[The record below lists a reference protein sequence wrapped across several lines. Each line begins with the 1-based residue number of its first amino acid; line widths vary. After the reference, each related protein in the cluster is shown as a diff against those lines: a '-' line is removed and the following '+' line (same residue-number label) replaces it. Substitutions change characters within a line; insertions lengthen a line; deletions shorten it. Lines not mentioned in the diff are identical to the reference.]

1 MNDHHFLTDQYGSQ
15 SCEIKERKIFFAYQ
29 EERQY
34 ALLPEVGAPYAI
46 SDNLKTTDVIAW
58 QNGLRLRTDHGKWLL
73 QVSERLANIVGIAL
87 NTRHGLRE
95 KSSVNIYHRG
105 ALMYSIK

>member
-1 MNDHHFLTDQYGSQ
+1 
-15 SCEIKERKIFFAYQ
+15 
-29 EERQY
+29 
-34 ALLPEVGAPYAI
+34 
-46 SDNLKTTDVIAW
+46 
-58 QNGLRLRTDHGKWLL
+58 L

-87 NTRHGLRE
+87 NTRHGLCE